1 MLGFLG
7 LQVPHKYSVVLRSCD
22 CGGWS
27 MAVSTAQ
34 ISLVV
39 KSLCQS
45 VEVCLGS
52 LSCGRISIEIDLV
65 VADWSP
71 VFYFLPNYLKKLL
84 YSLSELSLV
93 Y

>member
-1 MLGFLG
+1 
-7 LQVPHKYSVVLRSCD
+7 
-22 CGGWS
+22 